1 MKPQD
6 ILEAVALIFGLSVE
20 QLRGRSREREAIY
33 ARQAAML
40 LLRDYAPI
48 LSAAAIGRLLGKRD
62 HTTVLYGVTAAR
74 KRGYTQAW
82 YQRMTLDA
90 LNAARE
96 RAAA

>member
-6 ILEAVALIFGLSVE
+6 ILEAVALTFDLSVE
-20 QLRGRSREREAIY
+20 QLRGKGATKHIAW

-40 LLRDYAPI
+40 LLRDYTPYLTATD
-48 LSAAAIGRLLGKRD
+48 IGRLLGKRD
-62 HTTVLYGVTAAR
+62 HTTVLYGVTVAR
-74 KRGYTQAW
+74 RRGATLAW